1 MKEKQHLWLI
11 RVKNEL
17 KFLQGTEQRSPM
29 NTPNHPP
36 INNVEVYIPQA
47 INVIM
52 PFLTAMPLTDLRG
65 KGVCILFQTRKS
77 LYISTATI
85 CTHGTQLFYQE
96 YIT

>member
-1 MKEKQHLWLI
+1 
-11 RVKNEL
+11 
-17 KFLQGTEQRSPM
+17 M

-36 INNVEVYIPQA
+36 INNVEVYIPQT

-52 PFLTAMPLTDLRG
+52 PFLTAVPLTNSRG

-77 LYISTATI
+77 LYISTANIYTR
-85 CTHGTQLFYQE
+85 GTQLFYQE